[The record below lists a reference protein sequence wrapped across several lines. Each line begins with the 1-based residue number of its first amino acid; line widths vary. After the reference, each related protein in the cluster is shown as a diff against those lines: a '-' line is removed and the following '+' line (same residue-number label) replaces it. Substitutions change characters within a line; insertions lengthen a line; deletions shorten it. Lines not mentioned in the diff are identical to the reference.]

1 MRVMYFCCCCSCV
14 AAAAVLLFA
23 AAVRHRVPDDAILL
37 LWFIATDSV
46 SVFSLFIPIIFI
58 FNAPL
63 GSAVARTASI
73 YLLYIPAIHTSI
85 IVCILGNYGHVRSQ
99 GGRQP
104 AATNPPLNV
113 SIDTPDIP
121 TDRGTRYQVPGTYV

>member
-73 YLLYIPAIHTSI
+73 YLYSCNTYQYHCMHP
-85 IVCILGNYGHVRSQ
+85 
-99 GGRQP
+99 RQLRACAEP
-104 AATNPPLNV
+104 RRAAARRDKSPLECFY
-113 SIDTPDIP
+113 
-121 TDRGTRYQVPGTYV
+121 RYT